1 MLLTAGMVVTLGW
14 AAVSGTQSFDELL
27 EKQDQIRQ
35 LQEANA
41 LIESQNGELQKHIQR
56 LESSPSDQDLE
67 IRRLNMLKQGETT
80 FILPEAEKQK
90 SAQPKGKPKKNKDS
104 KR

>member
-35 LQEANA
+35 LQEENA
-41 LIESQNGELQKHIQR
+41 QIETQNGQLKQRIER

-67 IRRLNMLKQGETT
+67 IRKLNLLKQGETT

-90 SAQPKGKPKKNKDS
+90 SAEPKIKPKKNKDS